1 MPPKKYAKALLE
13 IMMKENLTEP
23 VREDMKNIKK
33 ITKEKTACDY
43 LADRAVSKKDK
54 MDVFLGCHPLT
65 RSFLNV
71 VMDNKRE
78 KELYEISREYMG
90 LLNKRLNEA
99 DAEVSSRIALL
110 PKEKNRLKEKLEKMF
125 RKKVDI
131 TFKIDRNIIGGLN
144 VKIGDKVIDGT
155 INGKLAGIR
164 EALVA

>member
-1 MPPKKYAKALLE
+1 MAAKKYAKALLE
-13 IMMKENLTEP
+13 IMMKENLTAP

-33 ITKEKTACDY
+33 IAKEKTSCDY

-71 VMDNKRE
+71 VVDNKRE
-78 KELYEISREYMG
+78 KELYEISREYMD

-99 DAEVSSRIALL
+99 DAEVLSRIPLL
-110 PKEKNRLKEKLEKMF
+110 PKEKIKLQAKLEKMT
-125 RKKVDI
+125 RKKVNI
-131 TFKIDRNIIGGLN
+131 TFRLDRNIIGGLN
-144 VKIGDKVIDGT
+144 IKIGDKVIDGT
-155 INGKLAGIR
+155 INAKLAGIR